1 MAEYKPFKDEI
12 NPGSVETLSCAV
24 AGAFPAFPRPA
35 FVRAV
40 VEGLDPLELKD
51 RVRLLSAQ
59 LHQHLPPAYPT
70 ALEIVC
76 RAAEEPVLR
85 GMVCWSLCQFVED
98 HGLEHFEESMA
109 ALHVLTERW
118 SAEFAIRPFLQRY
131 PEATLERLL
140 IWTSDPNKHVRRLV
154 SEGTRTRL
162 PWGQRLP
169 HFIADPD
176 PVFALLEHLRDDNE
190 LYVRRSVAN
199 NLNDLSKDHPARVIK
214 VLERWTRSGNEQRL
228 WIARHALRTLL
239 KQGNADALQ
248 ALGYGPPAVRLERLV
263 VPDAV
268 RFGDALLIEVELAST
283 AKKAQRLMIDFAIHH
298 VKKNGARTAKVF
310 KWSKRELA
318 PGATLALAKRHPFK
332 PISTRRFYPG
342 THAVEV
348 LVNGQRTGIREF
360 ELLM

>member
-1 MAEYKPFKDEI
+1 MPEYKPFKDEI
-12 NPGSVETLSCAV
+12 NPETVEALACAV
-24 AGAFPAFPRPA
+24 AGAYPRFERA
-35 FVRAV
+35 DFLRAV
-40 VEGLDPLELKD
+40 TEQLGPLELKE
-51 RVRLLSAQ
+51 RVRLISEQ
-59 LHQHLPPAYPT
+59 LHEHLPLSFPDA
-70 ALEIVC
+70 VGVVR
-76 RAAEEPVLR
+76 RAAGEPTLR
-85 GMVCWSLCQFVED
+85 GMVCWSLLQFVED
-98 HGLEHFEESMA
+98 HGLDHFEESLA
-109 ALHVLTERW
+109 ALHELTERW

-131 PEATLERLL
+131 PEATLERLRS
-140 IWTSDPNKHVRRLV
+140 WTSDGNPHVRRLV

-169 HFIADPD
+169 AFIANPD
-176 PVFALLEHLRDDNE
+176 PVFALLEQLRDDDE

-214 VLERWTRSGNEQRL
+214 VLQRWTGSGKEHRL
-228 WIARHALRTLL
+228 WMARHALRTLL

-248 ALGYGPPAVRLERLV
+248 ALGYGPPSVRLERLM

-268 RFGDALLIEVELAST
+268 RFGDALLIEVEIAST

-318 PGATLALAKRHPFK
+318 PGAKLALAKRHPFK

-342 THAVEV
+342 LHAVEV
-348 LVNGQRTGIREF
+348 LVNGQRTGMCEF